1 MRGGVTGGRPAAGT
15 GGERMWADTDTDVDY
30 LNYSEV
36 AELVA
41 EMVGSERLLPLSLG
55 VFGTWGTGK
64 SSILRLVQAGL
75 AADADKYVF
84 VEFDAWL
91 YQDFDDARAALM
103 AVIAKVL
110 LDAAPEGLKEKAK
123 SLYGRVNK
131 LRLLGFAAE
140 GGAALMGLP
149 TFGLLKK
156 GIDGVSDY
164 VTGEADDDDA
174 KAVKDAAG
182 EVRDKAKGILAPKE
196 KRSPPEE
203 ITAFRAEFR
212 EVLKGL
218 SKTLVVVIDNIDRCT
233 PPNAIHTLEAIRLFL
248 FLPRTAFIIA
258 ADEDMVRHAVST
270 HFHNPSERLIQDY
283 LDKLIQVPVRVPRLG
298 VQEVRA
304 YMLLLFAEASG
315 VGEEPLEALR
325 SYLVEQLRQAWKPDA
340 RFGVDEVL
348 EILRPADPAAMRV
361 TLDLAD
367 RMAPLLAYS
376 TNVKGNPR
384 IIKRTLNV
392 VRMRASI
399 ARKRAMPL
407 DEAVIAKLVLFERCT
422 ATGAVDA
429 LHDAINAS
437 AGKPEFFAHLEN
449 ADADPGDV
457 DGACPEPMR
466 PYLSFIR
473 EWAALEPPLAGV
485 DLRPAV
491 YLARETVPLRTIAAS
506 ISPAALRAVEV
517 LRDVRTASSP
527 AARDALAAV
536 DAAEHVPMMDTLVR
550 DMRRDTDWTRTR
562 RDFLGATLLADVSP
576 QAAVVLMRFIRSL
589 DLPRR
594 PPWMSALLK
603 DKPWSGA

>member
-1 MRGGVTGGRPAAGT
+1 
-15 GGERMWADTDTDVDY
+15 MWADTDTSVDY

-64 SSILRLVQAGL
+64 SSILNLVRANL
-75 AADADKYVF
+75 AAGGDKYIF

-110 LDAAPEGLKEKAK
+110 LDAAPDGFKEKAK

-131 LRLLGFAAE
+131 LRLFGFAAE
-140 GGAALMGLP
+140 GGAALFGLP
-149 TFGLLKK
+149 TFGLLRK
-156 GIDGVSDY
+156 GIDGVADY
-164 VTGEADDDDA
+164 VAGDADDEDA
-174 KAVKDAAG
+174 RAVKGAAG
-182 EVRDKAKGILAPKE
+182 EVRDKAKGILGPKE

-203 ITAFRAEFR
+203 ITAFRAEFK
-212 EVLKGL
+212 EVLSGL
-218 SKTLVVVIDNIDRCT
+218 GKTLVVVIDNIDRCT

-248 FLPRTAFIIA
+248 FLPQTAFIIA

-283 LDKLIQVPVRVPRLG
+283 FDKLIQVPVRVPRLG

-304 YMLLLFAEASG
+304 YMLLLFAEAAG
-315 VGEEPLEALR
+315 VEEGRLGALR
-325 SYLVEQLRQAWKPDA
+325 SYLVDQLRQAWKPDA
-340 RFGVDEVL
+340 RFGVDDALRVL
-348 EILRPADPAAMRV
+348 QPPDPAALRV

-376 TNVKGNPR
+376 ANVKGNPR
-384 IIKRTLNV
+384 IIKRMLNV

-422 ATGAVDA
+422 AAGAVDA

-437 AGKPEFFAHLEN
+437 AGKPAFFVRLEKAG
-449 ADADPGDV
+449 ADAGDV
-457 DGACPEPMR
+457 EGACPEPMR
-466 PYLSFIR
+466 PYLPFIR
-473 EWAALEPPLAGV
+473 DWAVLEPPLAGI

-491 YLARETVPLRTIAAS
+491 YLARETVPLRVVAAS
-506 ISPAALRAVEV
+506 MSAAASKAVEV
-517 LRDVRTASSP
+517 LSDLRTASSP
-527 AARDALAAV
+527 AARAALAAV
-536 DAAEHVPMMDTLVR
+536 DPTEHVPIMDVLVR
-550 DMRRDTDWTRTR
+550 DMRRDTDWSRAR
-562 RDFLGATLLADVSP
+562 RDFTGATVLADTSP
-576 QAAVVLMRFIRSL
+576 EAAAVLMRFISSL
-589 DLPRR
+589 GLPKR
-594 PPWMSALLK
+594 PAWMSSLLK
-603 DKPWSGA
+603 DKPWSEA